1 MELVKK
7 RFSEVQSGEGVKHRL
22 FDAKPCSV
30 STTLWSVLHFV
41 TILCRVILTYGNN
54 GMLGLIYLCLT
65 PTALAGTKEQ
75 T

>member
-7 RFSEVQSGEGVKHRL
+7 RFSEVQSGKGVKHRL

-30 STTLWSVLHFV
+30 YTTLWSVLHSV
-41 TILCRVILTYGNN
+41 AILCRVVLTNGNN
-54 GMLGLIYLCLT
+54 GMLGLMHLCLT